1 MSSTQRDLTL
11 LILQWREEGE
21 ECVVDRLLPILYDEL
36 RRLAQGYISAERS
49 GHTLEPTALVHE
61 AYLRLVE
68 LDRLDWRGRAH
79 FLGLA
84 ARVMRQVLVDHARRH
99 RAAKRGGGGRRVTLD
114 DAAWAPEPR
123 PTDVLKLEEALRE
136 LQEVDPEKCRIVEL
150 RFFGGL
156 TVEETAE
163 VLGVSPR
170 TVKRGW
176 RAARTWL
183 ARELSR

>member
-1 MSSTQRDLTL
+1 MSLTQRDLTL
-11 LILQWREEGE
+11 LILQWRNGE
-21 ECVVDRLLPILYDEL
+21 ESVVDRLLPILYDEL
-36 RRLAQGYISAERS
+36 RRLAQSYLSAERS
-49 GHTLEPTALVHE
+49 GHTLQPTALVHE

-99 RAAKRGGGGRRVTLD
+99 RAAKRGGGRRVTLE
-114 DAAWAPEPR
+114 DAKWVPEPR
-123 PTDVLKLEEALRE
+123 PTDVLELEEALRE
-136 LQEVDPEKCRIVEL
+136 LGEIDPQKSRIVEL

-156 TVEETAE
+156 SVEETAE

-183 ARELSR
+183 SRELSR